1 MLKLVVRRLLSA
13 IAVLFVVSLI
23 TFVVLLCIP
32 GDPAQLILG
41 VEATP
46 EKVEALRASM
56 GLDRPWYVQYMHWIQ
71 GVLTGNWGTSYL
83 YGENVWTLICQR
95 LPVTFSVALLSM
107 AAALVVSAILGILA
121 ALKKGSPVDLLSRT
135 VMQIGGAVPSF
146 WLAMLFM
153 LLFSS
158 YLGWFPVTGYTAPGE
173 NFVDLLSRT
182 VMQIGGAVPSFWLAM
197 LFMLLFSSYL
207 GWFPVTGYTAP
218 GENFGAFLKCIA
230 LPSLVLAIGELGILI
245 RIVRSSML
253 TALQQDFMMSANV
266 KGLPPARAIVHYAL
280 RSAII
285 APITISG
292 MQLAKL
298 LGGTVIVETIF
309 ALPGI
314 GRLMLTAVEQ
324 RDIILLQG
332 IVLFITSMVVLVS
345 LVTDLAVMAANPTI
359 RTGEE
364 TVQG

>member
-1 MLKLVVRRLLSA
+1 MLKLLVRRLLSA
-13 IAVLFVVSLI
+13 LAVLFVVSFI

-32 GDPAQLILG
+32 GDAAQLVLG
-41 VEATP
+41 VDATP
-46 EKVEALRASM
+46 EKIAALREAM
-56 GLDRPWYVQYMHWIQ
+56 GLNEPWYIQYLDWIG
-71 GVLTGNWGTSYL
+71 GVLRGDWGTSYV
-83 YGENVWTLICQR
+83 YGENVWTLLCQR

-107 AAALVVSAILGILA
+107 LIAVVLSAVLGILA
-121 ALKKGSPVDLLSRT
+121 ALKKDSPLDILART
-135 VMQIGGAVPSF
+135 VMQLGGALPSF

-153 LLFSS
+153 LFFAS
-158 YLGWFPVTGYTAPGE
+158 YLGWFPITGYTPMSEG
-173 NFVDLLSRT
+173 
-182 VMQIGGAVPSFWLAM
+182 
-197 LFMLLFSSYL
+197 
-207 GWFPVTGYTAP
+207 
-218 GENFGAFLKCIA
+218 FGACLRSIA
-230 LPSLVLAIGELGILI
+230 LPSVVLAIGELGILI

-253 TALQQDFMMSANV
+253 TALDQDFMLSARV
-266 KGLPPARAIVHYAL
+266 KGLPPRTAIVRYAL
-280 RSAII
+280 RSAVI

-324 RDIILLQG
+324 RDITLLQG

-345 LVTDLAVMAANPTI
+345 LVTDLIVMVVNPAI

-364 TVQG
+364 AVSR